1 MPEALP
7 LRLEAGTQNA
17 ASIAGRLPLCHPGH
31 RQEGRSRLAPAPR
44 VGRVGV
50 AVERMAGMGHSLG
63 GSAALTMPRQ
73 RNDIAAVIALESPFL
88 YDIVGVEN
96 NDFVWLD
103 EAYPVPVLN
112 IYSDASWNHLSEWTQ
127 YARNDEL
134 LSSPQTKAINLHL
147 SGAGHFSLTDLP
159 LASPLLV
166 RLLEGGEGTRDSAEY
181 LKDLN
186 RACLAFFDRHL
197 KRHIE

>member
-96 NDFVWLD
+96 NEFVWLD

-134 LSSPQTKAINLHL
+134 LSSPHNESHQFTPQRRGTFLPDRPPACQ
-147 SGAGHFSLTDLP
+147 P
-159 LASPLLV
+159 LACAIAGRRGRNQRQRRIPERPEQSLPCIL
-166 RLLEGGEGTRDSAEY
+166 
-181 LKDLN
+181 
-186 RACLAFFDRHL
+186 
-197 KRHIE
+197 